1 MKSFLKYTLATI
13 VGIIIVNAFI
23 FFIFISFIGIF
34 AGLYEQPFNVKE
46 NTVLHLTFN
55 SPIPDKAS
63 TNPLD
68 NMNIL
73 SLTPTKQIGLNKILA
88 YIKEAKTDQR
98 ISGIYLD
105 LSDINSN
112 FGALATVEEIREALL
127 DFKKSGKFI
136 YSYST
141 MGYSQKSYY
150 LATVADSIFVNPE
163 SPLLLTGMSASIS
176 FYKETLEK
184 LGLQPEIF
192 RVGKFK
198 SAIEPYISTEISEAN
213 REQVQT
219 YLNSL
224 WGNIV
229 KGISSTRGISEER
242 INQLTDNFQ
251 IYSPE
256 EFTREGFFDGAIY
269 QSEMLEKLKQ
279 ACGLKTSEEIRFA
292 SLAEYM
298 NGTVLPFSVTPN
310 KIAVIYAQG
319 DIGMQQTAES
329 IGPELADTIRKA
341 RKDDRIKAIVL
352 RVNSPGG
359 SALTSDIIWKEVQL
373 AAQTKPVIVSMGNV
387 AASGGYYIS
396 CAATTILAEPTTLTG
411 SIGIFG
417 LMFSG
422 EKLIKDKMGITT
434 STVNTN
440 EHSDFGGSYPLPVPI
455 SNRPMTEYEKGV
467 MQAYIN
473 RGYDTFL
480 SRVSEGRHM
489 SKEEV
494 HEIAQGRVWTGEDA
508 LRIGLV
514 DQLGGLNEAIQL
526 AAEKAGLSDFQI
538 IELPGD
544 KNPLEEILGSFS
556 TSIKERIIKEE
567 LEEWYEIYK
576 GQQNILNNQGA
587 VARIP
592 YNITFN

>member
-1 MKSFLKYTLATI
+1 M
-13 VGIIIVNAFI
+13 
-23 FFIFISFIGIF
+23 
-34 AGLYEQPFNVKE
+34 
-46 NTVLHLTFN
+46 
-55 SPIPDKAS
+55 
-63 TNPLD
+63 
-68 NMNIL
+68 
-73 SLTPTKQIGLNKILA
+73 
-88 YIKEAKTDQR
+88 
-98 ISGIYLD
+98 
-105 LSDINSN
+105 
-112 FGALATVEEIREALL
+112 
-127 DFKKSGKFI
+127 
-136 YSYST
+136 
-141 MGYSQKSYY
+141 
-150 LATVADSIFVNPE
+150 
-163 SPLLLTGMSASIS
+163 
-176 FYKETLEK
+176 
-184 LGLQPEIF
+184 
-192 RVGKFK
+192 
-198 SAIEPYISTEISEAN
+198 
-213 REQVQT
+213 
-219 YLNSL
+219 
-224 WGNIV
+224 
-229 KGISSTRGISEER
+229 
-242 INQLTDNFQ
+242 
-251 IYSPE
+251 
-256 EFTREGFFDGAIY
+256 
-269 QSEMLEKLKQ
+269 
-279 ACGLKTSEEIRFA
+279 
-292 SLAEYM
+292 
-298 NGTVLPFSVTPN
+298 
-310 KIAVIYAQG
+310 
-319 DIGMQQTAES
+319 
-329 IGPELADTIRKA
+329 
-341 RKDDRIKAIVL
+341 
-352 RVNSPGG
+352 
-359 SALTSDIIWKEVQL
+359 QL

-455 SNRPMTEYEKGV
+455 SNRPMTAYEKGV

-556 TSIKERIIKEE
+556 ASIKERIIKEE
-567 LEEWYEIYK
+567 LGEWYEIYK